1 MNRDRFLASQS
12 SQAVWDDYVDFK
24 VALIDNGDNKV
35 ILQVWINEAKTLE
48 INCGM
53 FIPFLEPCHVMLAGS
68 GSATYIK

>member
-35 ILQVWINEAKTLE
+35 ILQGKQIIT
-48 INCGM
+48 
-53 FIPFLEPCHVMLAGS
+53 S
-68 GSATYIK
+68 